1 MAIADGKANIRAGI
15 RPQLGAERALVAPPL
30 KKTFGAYGSPA
41 RLNSLTNC
49 GHLTLTLDRRG
60 MVDTSG
66 TDFDETAWPQAGGGV
81 SASEIDAW
89 FVREV
94 LPLEATLIQ
103 FLRRNSRNRSDVA
116 DLCQE
121 VYMRVYEAAK
131 ERLPER
137 TKPFVFAISRNL
149 LIDRVKHEQVVP
161 IETVA
166 DLDTLNI
173 AIDEPGPDRVV
184 MARDTLRRLQAALE
198 RLPQRCR
205 EAVVMRKIEGL
216 SRSEIALR
224 MGITEHTVNRHLTD
238 GMCQLA
244 DLVYGEPTDT
254 RSPT

>member
-1 MAIADGKANIRAGI
+1 
-15 RPQLGAERALVAPPL
+15 
-30 KKTFGAYGSPA
+30 
-41 RLNSLTNC
+41 
-49 GHLTLTLDRRG
+49 
-60 MVDTSG
+60 MVDTPG
-66 TDFDETAWPQAGGGV
+66 TGFEDIDLLRAGDGV
-81 SASEIDAW
+81 TVSEIDAW

-94 LPLEATLIQ
+94 LPLEAILMQ
-103 FLRRNSRNRSDVA
+103 FLRRNSRNKSDVA

-121 VYMRVYEAAK
+121 VYMRVYETAR

-137 TKPFVFAISRNL
+137 AKPFVFATARNL
-149 LIDRVKHEQVVP
+149 LVDRVKHEQVVS

-216 SRSEIALR
+216 SRPEIALR

-238 GMCQLA
+238 GMCLLA
-244 DLVYGEPTDT
+244 DLVYGEAVEP
-254 RSPT
+254 RSNL

>member
-1 MAIADGKANIRAGI
+1 
-15 RPQLGAERALVAPPL
+15 
-30 KKTFGAYGSPA
+30 
-41 RLNSLTNC
+41 
-49 GHLTLTLDRRG
+49 
-60 MVDTSG
+60 MVDKSG
-66 TDFDETAWPQAGGGV
+66 TGFDDAGRPRAGGGV
-81 SASEIDAW
+81 TVPEIDAW

-94 LPLEATLIQ
+94 LPLEATLMQ

-137 TKPFVFAISRNL
+137 AKPFVFTIARNL
-149 LIDRVKHEQVVP
+149 LVDRVKHEHIVS

-166 DLDTLNI
+166 DLDTLNL

-198 RLPQRCR
+198 LLPQRCR

-216 SRSEIALR
+216 SRSEIAHR

-238 GMCQLA
+238 GMCLLA
-244 DLVYGEPTDT
+244 DLVYGETSDT